1 MNEIKIREME
11 ERVVA
16 LARDLVR
23 IKSQTG
29 SEEEIVS
36 FLKNLYSD
44 WGLTVQ
50 TIDKCN
56 IVATLKG
63 TIGTPRLLF
72 CGHHDH
78 VFEGN
83 LDRWIHDPFSGKIE
97 GNSLYG
103 RGAADA
109 KGGLAAV
116 SSALETLCRTE
127 ARLKGDVVLAVVR
140 EEVMDLNDRGIIKV
154 LNAGLDCDFGVV
166 LEPTNLDIGL
176 GHKGRVTAEFTTRGK
191 AAHSSMPW
199 EGVNAINHMVALVN
213 EVNAL
218 QLPNREPLGQ
228 GALNVGRIEGGVLPS
243 IVPDSCT
250 LLVDRRI
257 TEGET
262 PELVLKEYKKIL
274 DKLRRT
280 VPNFEGE
287 IKLVTTFLPSRIN
300 LEDRIVQS
308 LSAAAK
314 EADYYESRTRYLDFH
329 TDQEWLVNSA
339 EIPCAILGPGAPEVA
354 HTSNELVPIWQLK
367 KAARIYL
374 NLIKMTLS

>member
-1 MNEIKIREME
+1 MNEIKVREME
-11 ERVVA
+11 ERAVS

-36 FLKNLYSD
+36 FLKDLYSD
-44 WGLTVQ
+44 WGLTVEI
-50 TIDKCN
+50 IDQCN

-78 VFEGN
+78 VCEGS
-83 LDRWIHDPFSGKIE
+83 LDRWKHDPFSGKIE
-97 GNSLYG
+97 GRSLYG

-116 SSALETLCRTE
+116 SAVLEVLCRSET
-127 ARLKGDVVLAVVR
+127 RLKGDVVLAAVR
-140 EEVMDLNDRGIIKV
+140 EEVIDLDDRGVIKV
-154 LNAGLDCDFGVV
+154 LNSGLACDFGVV

-199 EGVNAINHMVALVN
+199 EGVNAINHMVAVVN
-213 EVNAL
+213 EINAL
-218 QLPNREPLGQ
+218 QLPDREPLGQ

-257 TEGET
+257 TEGES
-262 PELVLKEYKKIL
+262 PELVLQEYQSIL
-274 DKLRRT
+274 DKLSRK
-280 VPNFEGE
+280 VDNFKGE
-287 IKLVTTFLPSRIN
+287 LKLMTTFFPSRIK
-300 LEDRIVQS
+300 LGDRIVQ
-308 LSAAAK
+308 LLLEAVK
-314 EADYYESRTRYLDFH
+314 ESGYYKSKTRYLDFH

-339 EIPCAILGPGAPEVA
+339 DIPSAILGPGAPEVA
-354 HTSNELVPIWQLK
+354 HTSNEFVPLWQLK

-374 NLIKMTLS
+374 NLIKKALG